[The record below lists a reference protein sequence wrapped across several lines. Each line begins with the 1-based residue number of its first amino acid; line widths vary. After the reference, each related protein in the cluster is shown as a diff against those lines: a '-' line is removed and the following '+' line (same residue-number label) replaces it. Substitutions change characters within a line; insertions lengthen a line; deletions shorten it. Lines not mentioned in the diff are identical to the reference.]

1 MYYKLIYNMDKNDEV
16 LNTNQYPIYAGAS
29 NLKEIKYKNIK
40 QGYFMYV
47 FNKGKSEIIKDWP
60 LVDFYYASDV
70 SDLENE
76 YLSNIDDWP
85 IIHRSVME
93 EFKKNKIEGIQYLPI
108 RLVDTKTHKVNH
120 NYFVMNILN
129 WIDPIDMK
137 KSEYIHDEE
146 DGIYTFFPH
155 ATYFIQEKCKEYDIF
170 KCTKIPVGIYV
181 SDKIKKIFDDNKWDW
196 FLLRKQKMI
205 KEKNTID

>member
-1 MYYKLIYNMDKNDEV
+1 MDKNDEV

-29 NLKEIKYKNIK
+29 NLKEIKYNNIK

-93 EFKKNKIEGIQYLPI
+93 EFKKNKIEGIQYL
-108 RLVDTKTHKVNH
+108 
-120 NYFVMNILN
+120 
-129 WIDPIDMK
+129 PIDMK